1 MGLHSGASIVTQPPG
16 QATCLAAPVY
26 LKRRAD
32 FVAVQTGGRRWRGR
46 HLLLLIRP
54 SALAQRVG
62 LTVSRRVGNAVRRN
76 LVRRRLR
83 QSLRALSAE
92 LLPDHDHVIIALP
105 MAKDTDFWQLHA
117 DIASLLRRAR
127 AQLGRPP

>member
-1 MGLHSGASIVTQPPG
+1 MGLHSGASIAAQSPG
-16 QATCLAAPVY
+16 QAPCLAAPVY
-26 LKRRAD
+26 LKRRTD

-46 HLLLLIRP
+46 HFLLLIRP
-54 SALAQRVG
+54 SPLAQRVG

-83 QSLRALSAE
+83 HSLSALRAD

-105 MAKDTDFWQLHA
+105 MAKDIDFWQLHA
-117 DIASLLRRAR
+117 DITSLLRRAR